1 MDVWTKSMLTP
12 TGRTATTI
20 VALFKTVVSH
30 EIISADLSY
39 NPSVPEDVVR
49 SAVDLNSPER
59 FLPQPWPPVD
69 TSDLNGLSIATL
81 LKMKCLVSAP
91 LKLQTASADNIR
103 ERIASEYPSVRS
115 DEQTPDS
122 TRFTAV
128 TSLTEDGDVFFEFNH
143 PGGSNFP
150 LDSLS
155 NPGTTTIDYVTKMT
169 ALAIAQ
175 DLQRLGF

>member
-1 MDVWTKSMLTP
+1 MDAWTKSMLTP

-30 EIISADLSY
+30 QIISADLSY
-39 NPSVPEDVVR
+39 NPSVPQYVVR
-49 SAVDLNSPER
+49 SAVELNNPGR

-69 TSDLNGLSIATL
+69 TSDADGLKIATL
-81 LKMKCLVSAP
+81 LKMKCLVSAR
-91 LKLQTASADNIR
+91 LKLQIASADNIS
-103 ERIASEYPSVRS
+103 ERIASEYPSVRP

-122 TRFTAV
+122 KLFTAIA
-128 TSLTEDGDVFFEFNH
+128 SLTEDGDVLFECNL
-143 PGGSNFP
+143 PGGSHFP

-155 NPGTTTIDYVTKMT
+155 NPGTATIDYVTQMT

-175 DLQRLGF
+175 ELQRSGF